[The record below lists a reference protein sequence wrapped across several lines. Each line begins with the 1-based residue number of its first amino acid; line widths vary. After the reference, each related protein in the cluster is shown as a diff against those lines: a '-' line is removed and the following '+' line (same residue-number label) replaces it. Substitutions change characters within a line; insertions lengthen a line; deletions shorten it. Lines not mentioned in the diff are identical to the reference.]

1 MILFLALIY
10 VLLPIGLIYLT
21 SKFSIFNK
29 IGAIILAYVIG
40 IILGHINLIPRP
52 GLFLYE
58 ALKLGNSLSNEQ
70 LQIWLEKGL
79 ITKMDIQ
86 AYGIYKLQN
95 LFTSIAIPVA
105 LPLLLFSLQ
114 IKAWFRMSGTTM
126 LSMLL
131 SVVSTMLLIVLGFHL
146 FGSNIQ
152 DADQVSGMLIGLYT
166 GGTPNLAALKEMLG
180 VDVNTYIM
188 THTYDTAVGMFYLLF
203 LITIG
208 KYFFRAFLR
217 PYPSLQNKS
226 ADEKISTYEENYKG
240 MFKLKIA
247 KPLLV
252 ALAITF
258 GIVLIA
264 GLLSLLAPPSALM
277 LVVILV
283 ITSLSIVASF
293 IPRINRIEKSFELG
307 MYFIIVF
314 SLVVATMADVHM
326 LIHISFSLFLFITMV
341 VFGSLLVH
349 ALLSKLFGVDADTFM
364 VTSVALICSPPFVPM
379 VAGPLK
385 NKEVI
390 VAGLTVG
397 IMGYAMGNYLGVM
410 LAAIL

>member
-1 MILFLALIY
+1 MVPFLLLVY

-21 SKFSIFNK
+21 SNYKVFAK
-29 IGAIILAYVIG
+29 IGAIILAYAIG

-52 GLFLYE
+52 GPFLYE
-58 ALKLGNSLSNEQ
+58 ALQLGNAVGDEQ
-70 LQIWLEKGL
+70 LQIWLQNNL
-79 ITKMDIQ
+79 ITEIDIQ
-86 AYGIYKLQN
+86 AYRIYKLQN
-95 LFTSIAIPVA
+95 LITSIAIPIA

-126 LSMLL
+126 LSMLF
-131 SVVSTMLLIVLGFHL
+131 SIAATMLLIISGFYL
-146 FGSNIQ
+146 FGSNIK
-152 DADQVSGMLIGLYT
+152 DADKVSGMLIGLYT

-208 KYFFRAFLR
+208 KFIFRAFLR
-217 PYPSLQNKS
+217 PYPSLRNESVAQ
-226 ADEKISTYEENYKG
+226 KISANEENYKG
-240 MFKLKIA
+240 MFKKKVA
-247 KPLLV
+247 VPLLA
-252 ALAITF
+252 ALSITF
-258 GIVLIA
+258 GIVLIS
-264 GLLSLLAPPSALM
+264 GLLSLIAPPSAMM
-277 LVVILV
+277 LVVILA
-283 ITSLSIVASF
+283 ITTLSIGVSF
-293 IPRINRIEKSFELG
+293 IPRINKIEKSFELG
-307 MYFIIVF
+307 MYFIVVF

-326 LIHISFSLFLFITMV
+326 LIHISLSLFLFITMV

-390 VAGLTVG
+390 VSGLTVG
-397 IMGYAMGNYLGVM
+397 IMGYAIGNYLGVM